1 MENTPHLY
9 DTLVLVLS
17 QHAKGLAQRHQD
29 PGMDDGGAHPV
40 WLDQPERLG
49 AVRGESRAL
58 CQSTVRRFRRW
69 LDNDKIAI
77 GSLYGP
83 RMQQALAEWG
93 EHVLYLALDTSMLWN
108 TYCMAR
114 ISVLYRGR
122 AAGMVRTRTWQ
133 RICQL

>member
-1 MENTPHLY
+1 MPRGWLSVTK
-9 DTLVLVLS
+9 TLAWMMVGLIQSGWISLS
-17 QHAKGLAQRHQD
+17 AWA
-29 PGMDDGGAHPV
+29 PYV
-40 WLDQPERLG
+40 
-49 AVRGESRAL
+49 VSRAHYA
-58 CQSTVRRFRRW
+58 QSTVRRFRRW